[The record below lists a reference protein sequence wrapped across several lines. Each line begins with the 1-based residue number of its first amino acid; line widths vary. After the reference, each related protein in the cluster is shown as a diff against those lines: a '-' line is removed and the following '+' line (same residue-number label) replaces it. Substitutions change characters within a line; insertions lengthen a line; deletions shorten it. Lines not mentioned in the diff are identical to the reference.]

1 MQTFEIPRRAWAE
14 RLNQFSAVHDGWL
27 VSVDVLSPDIGAQRQ
42 IDNLP
47 LLGISADRLDH
58 DGSVAISVARS
69 GGGHLTHV
77 IREVS
82 RIYVERT
89 DAGADAALQIESGDG
104 IKTIIRLRVAALP
117 ETVDGVAH

>member
-1 MQTFEIPRRAWAE
+1 METFEIPRWAWAE

-27 VSVDVLSPDIGAQRQ
+27 VSVDVLSPDLGAQQ
-42 IDNLP
+42 QVDNLP

-69 GGGHLTHV
+69 GGGHFTH
-77 IREVS
+77 IIHEVK
-82 RIYVERT
+82 RVYVERT
-89 DAGADAALQIESGDG
+89 DAGADAALQIESGERV
-104 IKTIIRLRVAALP
+104 KTIIRLRVAALP